1 MKVPAAKRLPSGN
14 WNIRL
19 RLGGEEISI
28 TRSSET
34 ACKQEA
40 QLVKAEYLAGKRMT
54 LSQAAKETTLHDA
67 ARRYIDRN
75 KALLSPA
82 TVRSYECYLRAR
94 FIKYKY
100 KTLPEIDWQ
109 RMINDELAVVSE
121 KTVKNAW
128 ALFRPAVEAAGFPV
142 PKVRLAKVPVRD
154 LPWLQPDEI
163 LRFCEAVRGRP
174 FEIAA
179 LLELHGLRLS
189 EVKGLRWDQ
198 VDLKRDR
205 ITVRGAMV
213 RGPEGYVLKATNK
226 TETSTRTVPV
236 MIPQLH
242 AALAAV
248 PEQQRSG
255 LVVKQGAGTLLD
267 DVKRTCRRAGI
278 TETGNHGLRRSFA
291 SLCYDRGINEEQLKA
306 WGGWQD
312 YQTMHKIYIKLAAA
326 SEQAARDRVKAFFQ
340 NADENAD
347 GLKKAP

>member
-1 MKVPAAKRLPSGN
+1 MKVPKAKKLPSGN

-19 RLGGEEISI
+19 RLGGEEVSI
-28 TRSSET
+28 TRSSEP

-40 QLVKAEYLAGKRMT
+40 QLVKAEYLAGRRAT
-54 LSQAAKETTLHDA
+54 IPQGVKEMTLHDA
-67 ARRYIDRN
+67 VSRYITRSR
-75 KALLSPA
+75 ATLSPA
-82 TVRSYECYLRAR
+82 TVRSYESYLRAR
-94 FIKYKY
+94 FKKYIY

-109 RMINDELAVVSE
+109 RMINDELEVVSE
-121 KTVKNAW
+121 KTVKNVW
-128 ALFRPAVEAAGFPV
+128 SLFRTAVEATGYPV

-163 LRFCEAVRGRP
+163 LLFCEAVRGRP
-174 FEIAA
+174 YEIAA

-189 EVKGLRWDQ
+189 EVKGLQWNK

-205 ITVRGAMV
+205 ITVQGAMV
-213 RGPEGYVLKATNK
+213 RGPEGNVLKKTNK
-226 TETSTRTVPV
+226 IDESTRVVPI

-248 PEQQRSG
+248 PEKQRAG

-267 DVKRTCRRAGI
+267 DVKRTCSRAGI
-278 TETGNHGLRRSFA
+278 TVTGNHGLRRSFA

-306 WGGWQD
+306 WGGWRD

-326 SEQAARDRVKAFFQ
+326 SERDAQNRVKAFFQ
-340 NADENAD
+340 NADENDD
-347 GLKKAP
+347 GIKKGP